1 MKDVM
6 KHENP
11 PHTEHIPMKGG
22 LARALE
28 RGELTLHF
36 QPKIDMKP
44 TEGATGVVVGYEAL
58 LRWQNPI
65 VGSISP
71 GDFLSW
77 AERSN
82 EVRTVGYWVAD
93 QALRQLAAWR
103 ASGLATPH
111 TRVSINLLG
120 RQLNDP
126 LLLDE
131 LLAAVERHHLKADDL
146 ELEVTEATLDE
157 EAAGLNALRHLKDA
171 GFRIHLDDFGAGY
184 SSLSYLHR
192 FPFDCVKID
201 RTVVADMDRESQ
213 SLSLTKTVVAL
224 GQKLR
229 LQVIAEGIET
239 AEHVNMLL
247 EMGCHLGQGF
257 YFARPMPAVAIERW
271 LLAEPTQQTA

>member
-1 MKDVM
+1 MSSSHASTPD
-6 KHENP
+6 
-11 PHTEHIPMKGG
+11 HIPMKGG

-36 QPKIDMKP
+36 QPKIDMRP
-44 TEGATGVVVGYEAL
+44 QDGSAGMVVGYEAL

-93 QALRQLAAWR
+93 EAMRQLAAWR
-103 ASGLATPH
+103 LSGLATPH
-111 TRVSINLLG
+111 TRMSINLLG

-131 LLAAVERHHLKADDL
+131 LLATIERYQMKPDDL

-157 EAAGLNALRHLKDA
+157 EPIGLSQLRALKEA

-201 RTVVADMDRESQ
+201 RTVVAEMDRGSQ

-224 GQKLR
+224 GKKLR
-229 LQVIAEGIET
+229 MQVIAEGVET
-239 AEHVNMLL
+239 AEHIDLLL

-257 YFARPMPAVAIERW
+257 YFARPMAAVAIERW
-271 LLAEPTQQTA
+271 LLAEPAQQTA

>member
-1 MKDVM
+1 MSR
-6 KHENP
+6 EISSTN
-11 PHTEHIPMKGG
+11 EHIPMKGG

-28 RGELTLHF
+28 RGELAIHF

-44 TEGATGVVVGYEAL
+44 ADGSAGLVVGYEAL
-58 LRWQNPI
+58 LRWQSPI

-93 QALRQLAAWR
+93 QSLKQLAAWR
-103 ASGLATPH
+103 TSGLATPY
-111 TRVSINLLG
+111 TRMSINLLG

-131 LLAAVERHHLKADDL
+131 LLAAVERYGLKPDDL

-157 EAAGLNALRHLKDA
+157 ETAGLDALRLLKEA
-171 GFRIHLDDFGAGY
+171 SFRIHLDDFGAGY

-224 GQKLR
+224 GHKLK
-229 LQVIAEGIET
+229 LEVIAEGVET
-239 AEHVNMLL
+239 AEHVSMLL
-247 EMGCHLGQGF
+247 EMGCNLGQGF

-271 LLAEPTQQTA
+271 LLAEPAQQTA